1 MGTDGV
7 EALNVHQAG
16 VHHAGDGADGCA
28 VEGEPSCLVVKEEE
42 GWEGE
47 TLGPVRKGGGKEH
60 QQFLGE
66 EMVLRRR
73 GVGRAQCSRNRGY
86 QDSFVL
92 AQKLAR
98 SLNLLKSYILP
109 VEINL
114 NMVFLFGSNLKK
126 SKQIKLL

>member
-92 AQKLAR
+92 HK
-98 SLNLLKSYILP
+98 N
-109 VEINL
+109 
-114 NMVFLFGSNLKK
+114 
-126 SKQIKLL
+126 